1 MINNNQKTILLMGQ
15 TGSGKSSFGNFLLG
29 RRAFV
34 TSNKCNSCTTKTVKE
49 TSSNDKLIDV
59 IDTPGLSD
67 SEGRDQAHTQQM
79 LDFVKDLHD
88 NNPLAFFQ

>member
-29 RRAFV
+29 RRAFA

-49 TSSNDKLIDV
+49 KQV
-59 IDTPGLSD
+59 
-67 SEGRDQAHTQQM
+67 QM
-79 LDFVKDLHD
+79 I
-88 NNPLAFFQ
+88 N